1 MAATKKPNP
10 YIGWDGDADGKRP
23 GTERM
28 MSLIQRRWNAQNW
41 GTWQVRTMR
50 GSKHPSVHGTG
61 RALDFMIPDNALKA
75 QAIAWFTRPDV
86 VEALGVQELH
96 VYRCKES
103 KWGKGWRI
111 GRGWKIWTATDNG
124 GTPGYA
130 HLHLEIDHKLCDDAK
145 ALEAAWRALP
155 KP

>member
-28 MSLIQRRWNAQNW
+28 MSLIQRRWNAENW
-41 GTWQVRTMR
+41 GTWQVRKMR

-61 RALDFMIPDNALKA
+61 RALDFMIPDNGHKA

-155 KP
+155 RP